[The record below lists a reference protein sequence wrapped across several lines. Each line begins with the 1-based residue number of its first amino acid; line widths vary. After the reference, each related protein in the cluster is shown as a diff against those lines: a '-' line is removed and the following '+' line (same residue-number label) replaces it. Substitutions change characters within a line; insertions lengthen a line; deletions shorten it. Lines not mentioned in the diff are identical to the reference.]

1 MRPMVPSRECDGSV
15 SGDIFVHTIV
25 SSVSLVSLT
34 GVCLEPRCRSLARY
48 NAVMA
53 ESPLEIHVIADSTGE
68 TAVRLARAARSQFEG
83 VHWHIVR
90 HPMIGTVAEMMAA
103 LEAVMAA
110 HEAGQWV
117 CVVHTLVLP
126 DMRRMVADAC
136 EEMGIREVNLMGPML
151 AAMEEASGLDADAVP
166 RRPVGVEA
174 DYFTRISAM
183 EFAVRNDDGAI
194 PDRLT
199 EADICLVGVSR
210 SGKTPLSIYLGYL
223 GYKTVNV
230 PLVPGIAPP
239 PRVGCGGSLAHRWPD
254 DRRPEVVGDSRSTCS
269 RARWVRQR
277 GRICR
282 SRRHLRRAGRGGQ
295 DPASTGLPDH
305 RHDGSGPRGV
315 CHQGHRHCRSA
326 GEDGWHSAAQAGGI
340 VPDDSVKRRIAHCGT
355 IRRLRSQCQS
365 VSAVR

>member
-1 MRPMVPSRECDGSV
+1 
-15 SGDIFVHTIV
+15 
-25 SSVSLVSLT
+25 
-34 GVCLEPRCRSLARY
+34 
-48 NAVMA
+48 MA

-90 HPMIGTVAEMMAA
+90 HPMIGTVPEMVAA
-103 LEAVMAA
+103 LEAVKES
-110 HEAGQWV
+110 HDAGQWV

-126 DMRRMVADAC
+126 DMRHMVTDAC

-151 AAMEEASGLDADAVP
+151 DAMEEASGLDADAVP

-174 DYFTRISAM
+174 DYFTRIS
-183 EFAVRNDDGAI
+183 AI

-239 PRVGCGGSLAHRWPD
+239 VELAAVDRWRIVGLTIDAQRLL
-254 DRRPEVVGDSRSTCS
+254 EI
-269 RARWVRQR
+269 R
-277 GRICR
+277 GRRVRGLGGFGNEDGYADLAAIYDELDEVGR
-282 SRRHLRRAGRGGQ
+282 IQRRLGCPII
-295 DPASTGLPDH
+295 DTTGLALEE
-305 RHDGSGPRGV
+305 
-315 CHQGHRHCRSA
+315 SA
-326 GEDGWHSAAQAGGI
+326 TKVIDIVDQRAKTAG
-340 VPDDSVKRRIAHCGT
+340 T
-355 IRRLRSQCQS
+355 RLRKPAGSY
-365 VSAVR
+365 RTRP

>member
-1 MRPMVPSRECDGSV
+1 
-15 SGDIFVHTIV
+15 
-25 SSVSLVSLT
+25 
-34 GVCLEPRCRSLARY
+34 
-48 NAVMA
+48 MA

-199 EADICLVGVSR
+199 EADICLVGVS
-210 SGKTPLSIYLGYL
+210 LSLIH
-223 GYKTVNV
+223 
-230 PLVPGIAPP
+230 I
-239 PRVGCGGSLAHRWPD
+239 
-254 DRRPEVVGDSRSTCS
+254 
-269 RARWVRQR
+269 
-277 GRICR
+277 
-282 SRRHLRRAGRGGQ
+282 
-295 DPASTGLPDH
+295 
-305 RHDGSGPRGV
+305 
-315 CHQGHRHCRSA
+315 
-326 GEDGWHSAAQAGGI
+326 
-340 VPDDSVKRRIAHCGT
+340 
-355 IRRLRSQCQS
+355 
-365 VSAVR
+365 

>member
-1 MRPMVPSRECDGSV
+1 
-15 SGDIFVHTIV
+15 
-25 SSVSLVSLT
+25 
-34 GVCLEPRCRSLARY
+34 
-48 NAVMA
+48 MA

-90 HPMIGTVAEMMAA
+90 HPMIGTVPEMVSA
-103 LEAVMAA
+103 LEAVSEA

-126 DMRRMVADAC
+126 DMRRMVSDAC
-136 EEMGIREVNLMGPML
+136 EEMGIRELDLMGPML
-151 AAMEEASGLDADAVP
+151 EAMEEASGLDADAVP

-239 PRVGCGGSLAHRWPD
+239 TELAAVDRWRIVGLTIDA
-254 DRRPEVVGDSRSTCS
+254 
-269 RARWVRQR
+269 QR
-277 GRICR
+277 LPV
-282 SRRHLRRAGRGGQ
+282 SYTHL
-295 DPASTGLPDH
+295 TLPT
-305 RHDGSGPRGV
+305 
-315 CHQGHRHCRSA
+315 
-326 GEDGWHSAAQAGGI
+326 I
-340 VPDDSVKRRIAHCGT
+340 YSV
-355 IRRLRSQCQS
+355 
-365 VSAVR
+365 

>member
-1 MRPMVPSRECDGSV
+1 MVTSRECDGSV
-15 SGDIFVHTIV
+15 PGDIFVHTIV

-239 PRVGCGGSLAHRWPD
+239 PELAAVDRWRIVGLTIDAQKLL
-254 DRRPEVVGDSRSTCS
+254 EI
-269 RARWVRQR
+269 R
-277 GRICR
+277 GRRVRGLGGYGNEDGYADLVAIYDELDEVGKIQ
-282 SRRHLRRAGRGGQ
+282 RRLGCPII
-295 DPASTGLPDH
+295 DTTGLALEE
-305 RHDGSGPRGV
+305 
-315 CHQGHRHCRSA
+315 SA
-326 GEDGWHSAAQAGGI
+326 TKVIDIVDQRAKTAG
-340 VPDDSVKRRIAHCGT
+340 T
-355 IRRLRSQCQS
+355 RLRKPAGSY
-365 VSAVR
+365 RTIP